1 MLDRKTKEK
10 IYYSNDQAKL
20 FKKEYYWYI
29 GCGLLIIFISIII
42 TVLISNT
49 GGYSTSNVVQTAPS
63 VGTIESTAQKVKA
76 ENILVILEGDKTNT
90 PVQCPATDP
99 NTGATTTISVTVTV
113 QTAGQTKVM
122 GA

>member
-1 MLDRKTKEK
+1 MKPVTVQGCTLTTDNATAQATIIDTPSMKVKAESKGVYKTPLTV
-10 IYYSNDQAKL
+10 QV
-20 FKKEYYWYI
+20 I
-29 GCGLLIIFISIII
+29 GATQGNFA
-42 TVLISNT
+42 
-49 GGYSTSNVVQTAPS
+49 QTAPS
-63 VGTIESTAQKVKA
+63 TGTIESTAQKVKA

-99 NTGATTTISVTVTV
+99 STGATTTISVTVTV

>member
-1 MLDRKTKEK
+1 MKLVAVQGCTLTTDNATAQATIIDTPSIKVKAEGKGVYKTPLKV
-10 IYYSNDQAKL
+10 Q
-20 FKKEYYWYI
+20 
-29 GCGLLIIFISIII
+29 
-42 TVLISNT
+42 VT
-49 GGYSTSNVVQTAPS
+49 GATQGSFTQTAPS

-99 NTGATTTISVTVTV
+99 NTGATTTIPVTVTV
-113 QTAGQTKVM
+113 QAAGQTKVM

>member
-1 MLDRKTKEK
+1 MKPVAVQGCTLITDNDTAQATIIDTPSIKVKAEGKGVYKTPLKVQVMGATQG
-10 IYYSNDQAKL
+10 N
-20 FKKEYYWYI
+20 F
-29 GCGLLIIFISIII
+29 
-42 TVLISNT
+42 
-49 GGYSTSNVVQTAPS
+49 VQTAPS

-99 NTGATTTISVTVTV
+99 EYWSNYCNPVTVTV
-113 QTAGQTKVM
+113 QSAGQTKVM